1 MDVDDTHDDLG
12 DDLGADLDTELAQ
25 LLWDEELAELAMA
38 ADPDAPLDD
47 DAVPFDT
54 GGGSGLLPDWYMPVP
69 QGRIRTGHQRVVA
82 ALVIVSLLALNA
94 LGLCV
99 TYGSVEVAW

>member
-1 MDVDDTHDDLG
+1 MDVDDTHDDLDAELD
-12 DDLGADLDTELAQ
+12 DDLDAELAQ
-25 LLWDEELAELAMA
+25 LSWDEELAELAMA

-47 DAVPFDT
+47 GAVPFDT
-54 GGGSGLLPDWYMPVP
+54 GEGSGLLPDWYMPVP
-69 QGRIRTGHQRVVA
+69 QGSVRTGHRRVVA